1 MINEKS
7 ARNKT
12 IAISVEDGRQ
22 YLEKCITVN
31 ESVELSDILGKT
43 ILGDCFEVM
52 TIRFFSVTFSTI
64 TI

>member
-43 ILGDCFEVM
+43 IFLPNDKDSFINSLV
-52 TIRFFSVTFSTI
+52 STSLFI
-64 TI
+64 L